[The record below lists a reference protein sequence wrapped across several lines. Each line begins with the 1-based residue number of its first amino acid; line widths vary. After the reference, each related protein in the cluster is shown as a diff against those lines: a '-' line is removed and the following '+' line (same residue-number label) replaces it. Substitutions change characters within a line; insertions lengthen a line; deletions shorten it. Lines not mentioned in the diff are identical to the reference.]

1 MSNVPEVTNKS
12 DKKISGKSPT
22 VRSRFVIEKVD
33 MNEMISPD
41 EDRNYLM
48 TRGMKCRGSVVSLA
62 ASEHVNSAQSTPARV
77 QSPSCFVEYD
87 ADTSSGVADLDES
100 VNNLAVPCLRIQTA
114 LQSES
119 NVPADKVRIIESETE
134 QQELGTSNEE
144 QVGNGYSGPNY
155 SEPDD
160 VMNRQE
166 LQDHQ
171 EQQADFLHQLNTE
184 FEERCRIST
193 ESEEESVE
201 SGDSSSSEQSFQVIL
216 QNGQSVARFQA
227 DPTGQAVIVPMP
239 MFQNQS
245 LTQPPTPRYF
255 AETEFFGDGNAPVLQ
270 PAMPQYQMPYMVP
283 VNHCLPELMVQPNG
297 HVVAVNPQPVQYNPA
312 VAMYQEQFKNSAGYH
327 PTVAANGAYFPAG
340 VGEVYPSCQEPPAGN
355 LLHQWF
361 PAMAGSGAPAYR
373 GALACPVAP
382 EIPQHNGPAIINSV
396 NARPPQP
403 LAEVN
408 DVESIVFEPSSKN
421 SGTSTPVEDK
431 RMTFDCKEQR
441 MDDENHACWGIMPDH
456 ACWVGM
462 PEWFMHPKDR
472 VEEKEILTKFMM
484 RKSEIPDW
492 DRDSKLHS
500 FCFDIPAE
508 KIICRR
514 PYGYVLGPEFA
525 MKGIAWSLIVY
536 PQNFYPQGM
545 EGESEYMDVKIQIKY
560 YDKNP
565 KRGLKFK
572 VKLMHRLTKQQLAG
586 DSAIQATD
594 RDEDYEMF
602 SSGETGV
609 YRLFDR
615 PERLEDE
622 SGTLTL
628 EKFAN
633 YKYVKTLFNKTRILR
648 FHVEVEDTLELSPQ
662 DKLNKFLR
670 WVMSEVS
677 HDSAA
682 DDYKRK
688 AKNVFMN
695 QNKQRNLNESELHEK
710 IVEHLG
716 TVRSAE
722 EKFRQLPYKYYQLA
736 QTCKLII
743 KQWELKASGQQ
754 ISMHLHKFDQEY
766 QKALEEVQ
774 VLTKD
779 VYDRSIR
786 DRNFEGRG

>member
-1 MSNVPEVTNKS
+1 
-12 DKKISGKSPT
+12 
-22 VRSRFVIEKVD
+22 
-33 MNEMISPD
+33 
-41 EDRNYLM
+41 
-48 TRGMKCRGSVVSLA
+48 
-62 ASEHVNSAQSTPARV
+62 
-77 QSPSCFVEYD
+77 
-87 ADTSSGVADLDES
+87 
-100 VNNLAVPCLRIQTA
+100 
-114 LQSES
+114 
-119 NVPADKVRIIESETE
+119 
-134 QQELGTSNEE
+134 
-144 QVGNGYSGPNY
+144 
-155 SEPDD
+155 
-160 VMNRQE
+160 
-166 LQDHQ
+166 
-171 EQQADFLHQLNTE
+171 
-184 FEERCRIST
+184 
-193 ESEEESVE
+193 
-201 SGDSSSSEQSFQVIL
+201 
-216 QNGQSVARFQA
+216 
-227 DPTGQAVIVPMP
+227 
-239 MFQNQS
+239 
-245 LTQPPTPRYF
+245 
-255 AETEFFGDGNAPVLQ
+255 
-270 PAMPQYQMPYMVP
+270 MVP
-283 VNHCLPELMVQPNG
+283 VNHCLPELMM
-297 HVVAVNPQPVQYNPA
+297 QYNDA

-361 PAMAGSGAPAYR
+361 PAMAGSGAPAY
-373 GALACPVAP
+373 PVAP

-396 NARPPQP
+396 NARLPQP

-441 MDDENHACWGIMPDH
+441 IDDENHACCGIMPDH

-472 VEEKEILTKFMM
+472 VEQKEILTKFMM

-508 KIICRR
+508 KIICRH

-565 KRGLKFK
+565 KRGLKFQ

-628 EKFAN
+628 EKFAK
-633 YKYVKTLFNKTRILR
+633 YKYVKTLFSKARFLR

-662 DKLNKFLR
+662 DKMNKFLR

-695 QNKQRNLNESELHEK
+695 QNKQRNLNERELHEQ
-710 IVEHLG
+710 IIEHLG

-736 QTCKLII
+736 QACKLVI